1 MGVTVRKLTCR
12 NTNKIQP
19 CISGKRWTNS
29 EEYVIY
35 SRSRI
40 VLNEVLGMGSHGNA
54 HATSQHRNDK
64 CLFCRYNSY
73 RLVDLLEKSN
83 SRIAY
88 TLRIS
93 EMKSGR
99 I

>member
-1 MGVTVRKLTCR
+1 
-12 NTNKIQP
+12 
-19 CISGKRWTNS
+19 
-29 EEYVIY
+29 
-35 SRSRI
+35 
-40 VLNEVLGMGSHGNA
+40 
-54 HATSQHRNDK
+54 
-64 CLFCRYNSY
+64 
-73 RLVDLLEKSN
+73 LVDLLEKSN